1 MLQPARTHSF
11 CTSTLQP
18 FQPDRLI
25 LTSYKP
31 EIKVLQIQLTGFLDK
46 DTPKFCKELW
56 NLCLSAQTSPQGVP
70 KELLEAK
77 KLELLQEK
85 VRLTD
90 DAAHE
95 QSTDSCRSMQNG
107 LQKKHAFAK
116 SKKEQ
121 GSGMWIQ
128 FDNENGTNA
137 VAVEVGAAGEAV
149 DRFMTGA
156 QVIQGH
162 LHDEETRRVV
172 LHRQDEMWTPTFRLE
187 EAIEELVL
195 EAGLVPGQFRAQ
207 YQGPLLDRDPHFHTA
222 RRLSGPSGQD
232 RLRVQGHQR
241 SSGRDCRAVP
251 FHPSGVA
258 LRKQGGALFH
268 VVKIVHD
275 PTHVLRRHAHD
286 RLEDVEGHH
295 PTLRIAEVHRRPAS
309 VVTIEG
315 DHIRGLCRGHHQGK
329 GCGGAKAETVDPE
342 DPPPLIQMFTEE
354 INVLISS
361 RIAPIETTA
370 G

>member
-1 MLQPARTHSF
+1 MYVHL
-11 CTSTLQP
+11 STPSSL
-18 FQPDRLI
+18 DRLV

-77 KLELLQEK
+77 KLELIQEK
-85 VRLTD
+85 VRLAD
-90 DAAHE
+90 GSAHE
-95 QSTDSCRSMQNG
+95 QSADSCRSMQNG
-107 LQKKHAFAK
+107 LQKKRAFVK

-121 GSGMWIQ
+121 GSEMWTQ
-128 FDNENGTNA
+128 FDNESETNA
-137 VAVEVGAAGEAV
+137 VAAEGEAVGEAV

-162 LHDEETRRVV
+162 LHDEETRRAV
-172 LHRQDEMWTPTFRLE
+172 LHHQDEMWTPTFRLE

-195 EAGLVPGQFRAQ
+195 EAGLVPDQFRAQ
-207 YQGPLLDRDPHFHTA
+207 YQGPLLDRDLHFHTA
-222 RRLSGPSGQD
+222 RRLSAPSGQD
-232 RLRVQGHQR
+232 LLLVQGHQR
-241 SSGRDCRAVP
+241 SSGRDCQAVP
-251 FHPSGVA
+251 FHQSGVA
-258 LRKQGGALFH
+258 LRKRGGALFH

-275 PTHVLRRHAHD
+275 LTHVLTRHAHD

-309 VVTIEG
+309 VVIIEG
-315 DHIRGLCRGHHQGK
+315 DHIRGLCQGHHRGK
-329 GCGGAKAETVDPE
+329 GCGGARAETVDPE
-342 DPPPLIQMFTEE
+342 DLPPLIQMFTEE